1 MDGHHCKV
9 THEDPDMNQHQHV
22 AETLLNQEDANR
34 SVVESTAMELDPE
47 ETTITQ
53 KEILVN
59 NY

>member
-9 THEDPDMNQHQHV
+9 THEDPDMNQHV

-53 KEILVN
+53 KVILVN